1 MFTSP
6 CDMSRGQEVD
16 KSVKRVRSKAV
27 RIASSHIIT
36 SCATIAAILLFVAIG
51 SKVVPA
57 AIAGLPLTDSASTLQ
72 VAFLLNIAIILFG
85 WRRSK
90 DLKEALDAYEASE
103 RLAQRNANT
112 DPGTGL
118 ANRRELMRAL
128 TDLLEAK
135 APAVL
140 LLLDLDHFKRVN
152 DLHGHAAGDRLLT
165 AVAQALEKSAPASAC
180 CARMGGDEFAMLF
193 PAIHDSEA
201 ESVAKA
207 IQQALSTPVFVEG
220 AQLQASVSIGLAR
233 LEPRDNEEGALRRSD
248 VALYAAKRNGR
259 STFAW
264 FDEELELE
272 LTDRLKLEEGIRAG
286 VRNGDFV
293 PYFQPLIDLS
303 NQALVGFEA
312 LARWR
317 SPDGSMMDAENF
329 IEAAERT
336 GLVGP
341 LTMSV
346 TEQAMKEARDWPPH
360 LKLAVNVSPVQ
371 FRDPTLAEQILK
383 LLSATGFPANR
394 LEIEITEG
402 SLLEDREQVLTIIE
416 SLKNVGVRISLDDFG
431 TGYASLAQVNRLP
444 LDQDRQELHHHHRSK
459 PAHGGDRQHDRLA
472 RPHAG
477 RSDQRRG
484 RRVRADPRRARA
496 LRLLRSARLAVRPGG
511 VGRCRTQLPSN
522 ERSRGRAGRGP
533 NGSGAA
539 DGSPQPLTQGG
550 VSLSAT
556 GLRSAPGQRPAR
568 SSQPAYG
575 TAEHRRTAR

>member
-1 MFTSP
+1 V
-6 CDMSRGQEVD
+6 GKE
-16 KSVKRVRSKAV
+16 RSKAV
-27 RIASSHIIT
+27 RIASSHAIT
-36 SCATIAAILLFVAIG
+36 SFATIAAILLFAALG
-51 SKVVPA
+51 SELVPA
-57 AIAGLPLTDSASTLQ
+57 AIAGRPNVDPTGSLA

-444 LDQDRQELHHHHRSK
+444 LDRIKIDKSFITTIVRSQRTAEIVNTIASLGHTLDV
-459 PAHGGDRQHDRLA
+459 PISAEGVESEQIRAALERFGCSEAQGWLF
-472 RPHAG
+472 G
-477 RSDQRRG
+477 RAVS
-484 RRVRADPRRARA
+484 AD
-496 LRLLRSARLAVRPGG
+496 AVRNFLRMSEAEAEPEEGQTAA
-511 VGRCRTQLPSN
+511 VPPTAR
-522 ERSRGRAGRGP
+522 RSR
-533 NGSGAA
+533 
-539 DGSPQPLTQGG
+539 
-550 VSLSAT
+550 
-556 GLRSAPGQRPAR
+556 
-568 SSQPAYG
+568 
-575 TAEHRRTAR
+575 